1 MKLTKILESVLTT
14 EIGDASAEGF
24 SLLKPNVK
32 GAINKALDKLNSSE
46 SKRNYGGEEPFKI
59 RYTASIG
66 TNKYNIDISG
76 MVRNTTSGTSP
87 RFTYLFNPD
96 GTKKQGSLNI
106 RVDFDM
112 KRDSKKDSFTST
124 ELNEQ
129 YKVLS
134 AVFNSVL
141 NFVNQTEATTPV
153 SQIDMHPS
161 NDKGTDTATD
171 SKRGRFYMAYIQKNI
186 DKLPDSSM
194 WEVNLNISD
203 NYIDLSR
210 IPPPIATK
218 KTKKK

>member
-1 MKLTKILESVLTT
+1 MKLTKILESIMT
-14 EIGDASAEGF
+14 EIGDASAEGY
-24 SLLKPNVK
+24 SLSKPNIK
-32 GAINKALDKLNSSE
+32 GPINKALDKINSSE
-46 SKRNYGGEEPFKI
+46 SKKQYGGEEPFKV
-59 RYTASIG
+59 RYTASVG
-66 TNKYNIDISG
+66 TNKYLIDISG
-76 MVRNTTSGTSP
+76 KVSNVTPGTVP

-96 GTKKQGSLNI
+96 GTRKPGKLDI

-112 KRDSKKDSFTST
+112 KRDSKKDAFTST

-134 AVFNSVL
+134 AVFNSVID
-141 NFVNQTEATTPV
+141 FVNQTEATTPV
-153 SQIDMHPS
+153 DQIYMYPS

-186 DKLPDSSM
+186 SKLPDPSM
-194 WEVNLNISD
+194 WDVNLNMSD

-210 IPPPIATK
+210 IPPMPTK